1 VAPVKTSI
9 QISLILL
16 LPVVPSLAAMSWLS
30 DLGYPLLKWG
40 AAAMLT
46 LVISAFFWIYIRA
59 YVLWPLIE
67 LKKTITKNLE
77 TADITRR
84 AEVIENHLDCTILKD
99 FNQLMDQLEESI
111 TSTQARISNVYDMA
125 VQFTTDAGLM
135 ESASKS
141 QSEAATA
148 IRKEVEALSM
158 HILAVARHAEETE
171 QQSTSTRDQST
182 EGVEVVRCAS
192 ETMNQIVNAFQVSS
206 NMLNLLKEN
215 TEDIS
220 GFADEITIISEQ
232 TNLLALNA
240 AIEAA
245 RAGDQGRGFAVVAD
259 EVRNL
264 AVRTNEATIQIR
276 TLLGTVQE
284 QTSSVLSSM
293 QTSSQAVTEGSRILE
308 NASESLVKINNN
320 MNRVLEMNKEI
331 SNSAQHQKDSS
342 LLIGQ
347 QIEAIVDSAKANII
361 STHNLNKGA
370 RDLLVLAKE
379 VKDTSSCLKLNKD
392 DIDVLL
398 ETINEVRANAML
410 AANSQTGEIA
420 GVHVEEIRLLDIQFD
435 EVWRSFMG
443 RPLNEYQRQRAN
455 DFSGKWQTL
464 IQARNITLHHAAN
477 EEFEQAKENVAQNAA
492 PKYKAARKAL
502 LELKQS
508 L

>member
-1 VAPVKTSI
+1 MAPIKTSI

-16 LPVVPSLAAMSWLS
+16 LPVVPALAAMSWLS
-30 DLGYPLLKWG
+30 DLGNPLLKWG

-77 TADITRR
+77 TVDITRR

-293 QTSSQAVTEGSRILE
+293 QTS
-308 NASESLVKINNN
+308 
-320 MNRVLEMNKEI
+320 
-331 SNSAQHQKDSS
+331 
-342 LLIGQ
+342 
-347 QIEAIVDSAKANII
+347 
-361 STHNLNKGA
+361 
-370 RDLLVLAKE
+370 
-379 VKDTSSCLKLNKD
+379 
-392 DIDVLL
+392 
-398 ETINEVRANAML
+398 
-410 AANSQTGEIA
+410 
-420 GVHVEEIRLLDIQFD
+420 
-435 EVWRSFMG
+435 
-443 RPLNEYQRQRAN
+443 
-455 DFSGKWQTL
+455 
-464 IQARNITLHHAAN
+464 
-477 EEFEQAKENVAQNAA
+477 
-492 PKYKAARKAL
+492 
-502 LELKQS
+502 
-508 L
+508 